1 MSTEELLDRITAT
14 KRQLADLQ
22 ATYDGLLDQLTAAYQ
37 AGEVDPSFTHDDW
50 SLTFSEG
57 RRTWSYPP
65 AVKALETNLKAAKRL
80 AEADGSA
87 QAKLGAPFWSVRPP
101 AAA

>member
-1 MSTEELLDRITAT
+1 MSTEELLDRITST

-22 ATYDGLLDQLTAAYQ
+22 TTYDRLLDELTDAYQ
-37 AGEVDPSFTHDDW
+37 SGEVDPGFTHNDW

-65 AVKALETNLKAAKRL
+65 AVKQAEAQLKAAKRL
-80 AEADGSA
+80 AEADGTA
-87 QAKLGAPFWSVRPP
+87 EAKIGAPFWTVRPP